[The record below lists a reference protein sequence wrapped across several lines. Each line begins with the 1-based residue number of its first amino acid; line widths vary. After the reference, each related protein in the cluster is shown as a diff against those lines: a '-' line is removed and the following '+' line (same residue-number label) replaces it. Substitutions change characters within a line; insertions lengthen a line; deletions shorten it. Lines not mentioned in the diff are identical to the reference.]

1 MNNRETLATIDTRHK
16 TKTNKTK
23 NTSQKTKNMSNVDST
38 NKTGVNP
45 GAREI

>member
-1 MNNRETLATIDTRHK
+1 MDNRATLATMDTRHK

-23 NTSQKTKNMSNVDST
+23 NTTQKTKTMSNADST

-45 GAREI
+45 GARQN